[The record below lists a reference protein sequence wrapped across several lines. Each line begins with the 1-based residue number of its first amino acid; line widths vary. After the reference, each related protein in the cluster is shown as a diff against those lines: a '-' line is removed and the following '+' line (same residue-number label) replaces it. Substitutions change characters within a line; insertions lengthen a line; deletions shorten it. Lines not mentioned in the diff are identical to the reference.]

1 MRWGLSYTLAGKGVE
16 EIAQLTVDA
25 VAALEE
31 AASGFR
37 ISLVDLDVSGEVS
50 GMSQEEFGKAIEEA
64 CPVSNAIRNNVE
76 VRLRGP
82 AVVDG
87 G

>member
-1 MRWGLSYTLAGKGVE
+1 MAGKGVE

-31 AASGFR
+31 AAGGFT

-50 GMSQEEFGKAIEEA
+50 GMNQEEFGKAVEEAEGA
-64 CPVSNAIRNNVE
+64 CPVSNAIRNNV
-76 VRLRGP
+76 
-82 AVVDG
+82 
-87 G
+87 